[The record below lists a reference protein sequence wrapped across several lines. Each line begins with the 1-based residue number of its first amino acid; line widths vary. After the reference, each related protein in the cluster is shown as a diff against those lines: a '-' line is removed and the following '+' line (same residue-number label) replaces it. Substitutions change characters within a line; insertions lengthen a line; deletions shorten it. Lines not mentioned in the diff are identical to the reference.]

1 MNALAATA
9 ASLYPER
16 PMLPLR
22 EAIARRMLLQRR
34 ALRDPVWRA
43 AALEAC
49 RRDVVLWVQD
59 WVWTFDPRR
68 LECPY
73 LPMELFQRQVEYL
86 RWRDAVVAARDHGI
100 VEKSRDMGVSWLN
113 ALWHL
118 HRWLFCPGYVGA
130 FNSRIEDDVDDGT
143 PDSLMGKMDVALE
156 RLPHWM
162 RPAAYN
168 RRLHRSHLR
177 LANPANGALVIGESG
192 PNAGRGGRS
201 TVRDSDEHAHL
212 IQQDRV
218 EAAISQNSDVIFRSS
233 TPCGEGNA
241 FHRLRMS
248 GDLPVFT
255 FHWRDDPRKSQEW
268 YEATCRRL
276 GDPIL
281 IAQELD
287 ISYSGSV
294 DGIVVPSDWVRPA
307 LSRPTYT
314 DEREALVLGVD
325 VARFGSD
332 STAIVARE
340 GRNVLYA
347 DRWQGHDLMA
357 TVGRVV
363 AAADS
368 LSERLNAV
376 RRVRPER
383 LYLVVD
389 TTGVGGGVAD
399 RLTEIQAER
408 NRAGRRTAT
417 GEPCPWVVI
426 QADAGAASPDELCVR
441 LRDWLWWES
450 RAYWGQDDPSISGE
464 IPPALRDALVQ
475 QLSAPRYSYTSSGAV
490 LIESKDKLK
499 ERGVKSP
506 DLADAFNLTLHLG
519 ACKPGVATHRTDL
532 RQRRKGGGSW
542 MAR

>member
-1 MNALAATA
+1 MPTA
-9 ASLYPER
+9 GLYPAR

-22 EAIARRMLLQRR
+22 QALARRLLLQRR
-34 ALRDPVWRA
+34 AASDAGWRD

-59 WVWTFDPRR
+59 WAWTFDPRNID
-68 LECPY
+68 CPY
-73 LPMELFQRQVEYL
+73 LPMELFPRQVEYL
-86 RWRDAVVAARDHGI
+86 RWRDAVVAAREHGI

-143 PDSLMGKMDVALE
+143 PDSIMGKMDVTLE

-162 RPAAYN
+162 IPDGYN

-177 LANPANGALVIGESG
+177 ISHPTSGAIVIGESG

-248 GDLPVFT
+248 GELPVFT
-255 FHWRDDPRKSQEW
+255 FHWRDDPRKGEEW
-268 YEATCRRL
+268 YAATCRRL

-307 LSRPTYT
+307 LSRPIYT
-314 DEREALVLGVD
+314 DERDALVLGVD
-325 VARFGSD
+325 VARFGGD
-332 STAIVARE
+332 CTAVVARE
-340 GRNVLYA
+340 GRNVLHVE
-347 DRWQGHDLMA
+347 RWQGHDLME

-363 AAADS
+363 ATADR

-389 TTGVGGGVAD
+389 STGVGGGVAD
-399 RLTEIQAER
+399 RLREVHQER
-408 NRAGRRTAT
+408 QREGRRNAS
-417 GEPCPWVVI
+417 GGCPWVVLDC
-426 QADAGAASPDELCVR
+426 DAGASSPVDTCAR
-441 LRDWLWWES
+441 TRDHLWWES
-450 RAYWGQDDPSISGE
+450 RAYWGESEPAISDSI
-464 IPPALRDALVQ
+464 PAELRDALVQ
-475 QLSAPRYSYTSSGAV
+475 QLSGPRYSYTSTGQV
-490 LIESKDKLK
+490 LVESKDKMK
-499 ERGVKSP
+499 ARGVKSP
-506 DLADAFNLTLHLG
+506 DVADAFNLTLHADVRKPMSEREAGPRWMRQGRRG
-519 ACKPGVATHRTDL
+519 ASGMV
-532 RQRRKGGGSW
+532 
-542 MAR
+542 